1 MCLKSAMDI
10 DMDYNELKREG
21 QLTEWLRLL
30 KENKYLIIEMSFF
43 FFKDRVGEPDKLQI
57 KKKTNTWKVKTA
69 IGFVSSNA

>member
-1 MCLKSAMDI
+1 MDI

-30 KENKYLIIEMSFF
+30 KENKYLIIEMSSFFF
-43 FFKDRVGEPDKLQI
+43 FFKDRVDEPDKLQI
-57 KKKTNTWKVKTA
+57 KKKTNTCKVKTA